1 MNGPLTVV
9 FAGGGTGGHLFPG
22 IAIAEALRA
31 LRPDARISF
40 AGSAAKIE
48 ARVVPAHGYP
58 FDRIWISGFRR
69 RFSFATALLPLKLAV
84 SVLQTM
90 RLLRRRRP
98 QVVVGTGGYV
108 SGPVVWTAAKLGY
121 RTLIHEQNEYPGA
134 TTRHLAGMVDEVHI
148 TFEGSARHLVHA
160 RRVVASG
167 NPVRPSLRR
176 LDVAEARTRFGLDP
190 ARSMLFVFGG
200 SLGAGSINRAV
211 LASLER
217 IADAGVQLLWQ
228 TGADDLTRARAAAA
242 SHGGIVVL
250 PFVDDMAAAYSA
262 ASLVVCRAGATSLA
276 ELSATGTP
284 ALLIP
289 YPHAAADHQRRNARA
304 MEAAGAAAY
313 LDDDEIREGDGGVFG
328 DRVLALLGDADAL
341 AAMAARTAA
350 LARPDAARSIAE
362 AIVRLSHKAERG
374 R

>member
-1 MNGPLTVV
+1 MSAPLTVV

-22 IAIAEALRA
+22 IAIAEALRV

-48 ARVVPAHGYP
+48 ARVVPAHGYA
-58 FDRIWISGFRR
+58 FDPIWISGLRR
-69 RFSFATALLPLKLAV
+69 SFSLATALLPLKLVV
-84 SVLQTM
+84 SVLQSA

-108 SGPVVWTAAKLGY
+108 SGPVLWTAARLGL

-134 TTRHLAGMVDEVHI
+134 TTRTLAGLVDEVHI
-148 TFEGSARHLVHA
+148 TFESSAQHLRTA
-160 RRVVASG
+160 RRVVRSG

-176 LDVAEARTRFGLDP
+176 IDTAEARARFGLDP
-190 ARSMLFVFGG
+190 AQPVVFVFGG
-200 SLGAGSINRAV
+200 SLGAASINRAV
-211 LASLER
+211 RASLDRLAE
-217 IADAGVQLLWQ
+217 AGLQVLWQ
-228 TGADDLTRARAAAA
+228 TGAADLTMARSAAA
-242 SHGGIVVL
+242 SHGGIVVQ
-250 PFVDDMAAAYSA
+250 PFIDDMAAAYSA

-276 ELSATGTP
+276 ELSALAVP

-313 LDDDEIREGDGGVFG
+313 LDDDALAGSDQRAFG
-328 DRVLALLGDADAL
+328 DRVLALAGDGDAL
-341 AAMAARTAA
+341 VAMATRAA
-350 LARPDAARSIAE
+350 QMARPDAARSIAE
-362 AIVRLSHKAERG
+362 AIITLSHSAGRRG
-374 R
+374 

>member
-1 MNGPLTVV
+1 MSAPLTVV

-22 IAIAEALRA
+22 IAIAEALRT
-31 LRPDARISF
+31 LRPDTRISF
-40 AGSAAKIE
+40 AGSASKIE
-48 ARVVPAHGYP
+48 ARVVPAHGYA
-58 FDRIWISGFRR
+58 FDPIWISGFRR
-69 RFSFATALLPLKLAV
+69 SFSLATALLPLKLAV

-134 TTRHLAGMVDEVHI
+134 TTRRLAGLVDEVHI
-148 TFEGSARHLVHA
+148 TFEASARHLAHA

-176 LDVAEARTRFGLDP
+176 LDTAEARARFGLDASRP
-190 ARSMLFVFGG
+190 VLFVFGG
-200 SLGAGSINRAV
+200 SLGAGSINRAI
-211 LASLER
+211 LAGLER
-217 IADAGVQLLWQ
+217 LADAHVQVLWQ
-228 TGADDLTRARAAAA
+228 TGAADLTQARAAAA

-250 PFVDDMAAAYSA
+250 PFIDDMAAAYSA

-276 ELSATGTP
+276 ELSAMQMP

-313 LDDDEIREGDGGVFG
+313 LDDDEIREGDGSVLV
-328 DRVLALLGDADAL
+328 DRVLALMCDADAL
-341 AAMAARTAA
+341 AAMAARTAT
-350 LARPDAARSIAE
+350 LARPDAARSMAE
-362 AIVRLSHKAERG
+362 AIVRLSHGAERG